1 MARSKLSEQEQQQI
15 VSTYR
20 GSPATAVELA
30 EQFQVSISTVS
41 RVLKENIAADEYQLL
56 VNRKRSAARRKD
68 SGEPEILP
76 SDPPN
81 APFEAP
87 APSRPSRTRRRSSSS
102 RAVRVDASHPL
113 EDETGRNSGTE
124 FLEQQQVLPL
134 EPELSSPPS
143 SIETLTE
150 TITAA
155 DSEELDPDNEDETDE
170 DGGTEGEMPAEELEL
185 VAELQEDLE
194 DVEEDD
200 EDETD
205 EDSDLEEEED
215 DEEEDDSDY
224 FLEDGPEEDRLAD
237 PGYQFQVLPLE
248 ELIPPET
255 CYAVIDRYQ
264 ELATRP
270 LKEFFNLGSLPPEG
284 IDSANTLPIFD
295 NHRVARRFSEM
306 SRRGSNTYPPY
317 RVIQFSGHIL
327 ETVRTQLQNKGI
339 THLLMDGQIYTL

>member
-30 EQFQVSISTVS
+30 EQFRVSISTIA
-41 RVLKENIAADEYQLL
+41 RILKENIEADEYQQL
-56 VNRKRSAARRKD
+56 VSRKRSAARRKGTGEELRESQLPESV
-68 SGEPEILP
+68 SG
-76 SDPPN
+76 DPPLQV
-81 APFEAP
+81 PVPEATP
-87 APSRPSRTRRRSSSS
+87 APSRTRRRSSSL
-102 RAVRVDASHPL
+102 RDPEAH
-113 EDETGRNSGTE
+113 
-124 FLEQQQVLPL
+124 QQVLPL
-134 EPELSSPPS
+134 ALASSATAEAESERVLASLDPSAAPEP
-143 SIETLTE
+143 TLEQAEDFTDTE
-150 TITAA
+150 QS
-155 DSEELDPDNEDETDE
+155 SEEL
-170 DGGTEGEMPAEELEL
+170 GSEELEL
-185 VAELQEDLE
+185 VAELEEELE
-194 DVEEDD
+194 DEED
-200 EDETD
+200 EEID
-205 EDSDLEEEED
+205 EDSDLEDLENEEEEEEEED
-215 DEEEDDSDY
+215 KEEDEDSAY
-224 FLEDGPEEDRLAD
+224 FLGEAPEADSLAE

-270 LKEFFNLGSLPPEG
+270 LKEFFNSGSLPDG

-317 RVIQFSGHIL
+317 RVIQFPGYIL

-339 THLLMDGQIYTL
+339 THLLMDGQIYKL

>member
-30 EQFQVSISTVS
+30 EQFQVSISTIS

-76 SDPPN
+76 TDPPD
-81 APFEAP
+81 APFAAP
-87 APSRPSRTRRRSSSS
+87 APSPPSRTRRRSSSS
-102 RAVRVDASHPL
+102 QAGS

-124 FLEQQQVLPL
+124 FPEQQQVLPL
-134 EPELSSPPS
+134 EPELPSPPS

-150 TITAA
+150 TLTAA
-155 DSEELDPDNEDETDE
+155 DSEELDPDDEDETDE
-170 DGGTEGEMPAEELEL
+170 DSGTEGELPAGELEL

-194 DVEEDD
+194 DVEED
-200 EDETD
+200 ETD
-205 EDSDLEEEED
+205 EDSDLEEED
-215 DEEEDDSDY
+215 GDEEEEDSDY
-224 FLEDGPEEDRLAD
+224 FLEDGLEEDRLAD

-306 SRRGSNTYPPY
+306 SRHGSNTYPPY
-317 RVIQFSGHIL
+317 RVIQFPGHIL
-327 ETVRTQLQNKGI
+327 ETVRTQLQKKGI
-339 THLLMDGQIYTL
+339 THLLMDGQIYSL